1 MNPNDVISLHA
12 AAAPAPAPK
21 RKSAGRVAWR
31 ILLALAVVLCA
42 APDLQSATGQ
52 AQSPPP
58 AATFRIVAIA
68 GGPRGAESGGLYR
81 LDEIRSTFSRKN
93 DSQVVVYFRWEGP
106 PGRHRLAARW
116 RGPGGAV
123 SSLSE
128 FEYDARDREFGAY
141 WTLPL
146 SPSTPIGSWAI
157 DATINGL
164 PSGSFAFEVID
175 ADAPPAEMRRRPLDA
190 AALYDR
196 VRQLYA
202 VIERSTPLLISG
214 RTVGG
219 LAAGNDIVV
228 TTFAAVDA
236 TDTLRV
242 TLPDGSEL
250 PAEGLVAWNRRQGWA
265 LLSVPAVAQARFQEA
280 APPSVGDRCY
290 SVMGGPS
297 GARILVDG
305 TIVGS
310 SSAAGRPGVIA
321 AFASGVARPGAP
333 VLDQF
338 GDLLGIVGGGSEQ
351 AVGSLAHRFAQASS
365 DLGMQGGQI
374 IPLSALPWQSAAEP
388 ITIAELRRRGVLMP
402 PVTGD
407 HVLSGGF
414 AREIARS
421 PTVRPVDQRDEYSA
435 REGGAIQAFITWE
448 PRVRLKGAVALRLFD
463 SENRPLGESKPKKSD
478 LKRGE
483 MVFANWQVSMPTTP
497 GVYRVDVTLDGAAL
511 WRGFFRVTD

>member
-1 MNPNDVISLHA
+1 M
-12 AAAPAPAPK
+12 
-21 RKSAGRVAWR
+21 
-31 ILLALAVVLCA
+31 
-42 APDLQSATGQ
+42 
-52 AQSPPP
+52 
-58 AATFRIVAIA
+58 
-68 GGPRGAESGGLYR
+68 
-81 LDEIRSTFSRKN
+81 
-93 DSQVVVYFRWEGP
+93 
-106 PGRHRLAARW
+106 
-116 RGPGGAV
+116 
-123 SSLSE
+123 
-128 FEYDARDREFGAY
+128 
-141 WTLPL
+141 PL

-175 ADAPPAEMRRRPLDA
+175 ADAPPAEMRRRPLDP

-219 LAAGNDIVV
+219 LAAGNGIVV

-242 TLPDGSEL
+242 TLPDGSER
-250 PAEGLVAWNRRQGWA
+250 PAEALLAWNSRQGWA
-265 LLSVPAVAQARFQEA
+265 LVSVPAVVQSRFQEA
-280 APPSVGDRCY
+280 TPPGVGDRCY

-321 AFASGVARPGAP
+321 AFSMGAALPGAP
-333 VLDQF
+333 VLDQY

-351 AVGSLAHRFAQASS
+351 AVGSLAHQFAQASS
-365 DLGMQGGQI
+365 GLGMQGGQI
-374 IPLSALPWQSAAEP
+374 IPLSSLPWQSAAEP
-388 ITIAELRRRGVLMP
+388 VTIAELRRRGVLMP

-421 PTVRPVDQRDEYSA
+421 PTVRPVDQRDEFSA
-435 REGGAIQAFITWE
+435 REGGAIQAYITWE

-478 LKRGE
+478 LKRGG
-483 MVFANWQVSMPTTP
+483 MIFASWQVPMPTKP
-497 GVYRVDVTLDGAAL
+497 GVYRVDITLDGTAL